1 MNAFC
6 CEIICTTGDKDESC
20 RYCVRQIAR
29 RASGP
34 RFGRAA
40 HFIVVDLEAGAS
52 EDHDNTQNLNAA
64 QGAAIQAAETVSR
77 LGAEVVITGHCGPKA
92 FRVLNAAGIK
102 VVVGAEG
109 TVRSALEAFQAGKLA
124 PSDSPNVEGHWA

>member
-1 MNAFC
+1 LEKKMM
-6 CEIICTTGDKDESC
+6 IVVS
-20 RYCVRQIAR
+20 
-29 RASGP
+29 ASGKTLDAQVDP

-40 HFIVVDLEAGAS
+40 FFIAVDSESGAFQAHENS
-52 EDHDNTQNLNAA
+52 QNLNAA
-64 QGAAIQAAETVSR
+64 QGAGIQSAETVSR

-109 TVRSALEAFQAGKLA
+109 TVRSALEAFQAGKLTH
-124 PSDSPNVEGHWA
+124 SDSPDVEGHWA